1 MRHPCA
7 AQVLTMDTDE
17 AWERFSRDTVPVE
30 KSSVTEKLDTLAAAV
45 NDMRTDV
52 ERTAQ
57 VVPQILGDEAA
68 VDTANAAAG
77 MGAPSGDPLGIGG
90 DVSGG
95 TGMDLAG
102 DAMATNDE
110 LPPEMQ
116 DASAPPVPSEPA
128 PAADETMPPADAGMG
143 GAPLPEGPAE
153 APMDAGADMGGDDW
167 TDEDDAFL
175 ERILAEAG
183 GDEGGMPEAAPDMG
197 APTSL
202 RDTFNNA
209 LKDAYANAVDSN
221 DSAAIAQLGKLRE
234 KIAPLLDEFSAITEG
249 PAEAPAEASIEDAA
263 AEESP
268 EAAPIEGAD
277 VPSDAPADDGAPEDI
292 PSEKASEPAPGEN
305 KGEDS
310 DDKKEPPVGDK
321 ADEKEDE
328 SGKDE
333 KKDDKKEDDKVE
345 KSCDDSE
352 AVMDDSI
359 EKDGIGIGDAGAA
372 EALMDEGAAKQTAD
386 GGLKD
391 EADTLSGTKKSS
403 DEVEIPA
410 EYGASFAEL
419 RKSNGFGAGLLGAL
433 IDDAAAEQAPQ
444 VYASS
449 VDPMAKGFSDKSE
462 FISSARS
469 IFDMKISTPK
479 DVPDLNDLLEEP
491 EDFPQKDGHQ
501 DPAGISD
508 ATQPEPSKVNDS
520 DNGNQESTDFAD
532 ADMERGKNQSH
543 DKVKMPVI
551 KGEEEGRHIMTFREM
566 CRMAKG
572 DRPSLAAS
580 TLAGEADDSVAK
592 SSEPVRMGRGV
603 DPMDVIMDDLDA
615 YNIFKEKS
623 EF

>member
-1 MRHPCA
+1 
-7 AQVLTMDTDE
+7 MDTDE
-17 AWERFSRDTVPVE
+17 AWERFCRDTVPVA
-30 KSSVTEKLDTLAAAV
+30 KSSVSEKLDTLAAAV
-45 NDMRTDV
+45 NEMRTDV

-57 VVPQILGDEAA
+57 IVPSIMGDEAA
-68 VDTANAAAG
+68 VDTANSAAAAG
-77 MGAPSGDPLGIGG
+77 APSMDPLGMGGVG

-116 DASAPPVPSEPA
+116 DAAAPPVPSEPPA
-128 PAADETMPPADAGMG
+128 PVADETMPPADAGMG
-143 GAPLPEGPAE
+143 DAPLPEGPAE
-153 APMDAGADMGGDDW
+153 APAEAPTGADDDDW

-175 ERILAEAG
+175 ERILAEIGDDEDIGAPDGIEMPEEAVPATTAG
-183 GDEGGMPEAAPDMG
+183 GA
-197 APTSL
+197 SL

-221 DSAAIAQLGKLRE
+221 DSEAIAALGKLRE

-249 PAEAPAEASIEDAA
+249 PAEAPMEAGIEDAA
-263 AEESP
+263 VEESP
-268 EAAPIEGAD
+268 EEAPVADADIPSD
-277 VPSDAPADDGAPEDI
+277 VPVEDGAPEEK
-292 PSEKASEPAPGEN
+292 PSEKGSEAGPGE
-305 KGEDS
+305 S
-310 DDKKEPPVGDK
+310 DGKKDAPAGDK

-333 KKDDKKEDDKVE
+333 KKDDDKDKVE

-352 AVMDDSI
+352 AIVDDSI
-359 EKDGIGIGDAGAA
+359 EKVGIGDAGAA
-372 EALMDEGAAKQTAD
+372 EALMDEGAAKQAAD
-386 GGLKD
+386 GSLKD
-391 EADTLSGTKKSS
+391 AEDTLAGTKKSA
-403 DEVEIPA
+403 DAEVPEG
-410 EYGASFAEL
+410 YGASFAEL

-444 VYASS
+444 VYATSI
-449 VDPMAKGFSDKSE
+449 DPMAKKFSEESE

-469 IFDMKISTPK
+469 IFDMKIGTPK
-479 DVPDLNDLLEEP
+479 DVPDLNDRLREP
-491 EDFPQKDGHQ
+491 ETFPQKDGHQ
-501 DPAGISD
+501 DPAGIAD
-508 ATQPEPSKVNDS
+508 AKQPEPSKVNDS
-520 DNGNQESTDFAD
+520 DNGEQEASDFAD
-532 ADMERGKNQSH
+532 ADMERGKNQNH
-543 DKVKMPVI
+543 EKVKMPVI
-551 KGEEEGRHIMTFREM
+551 KSEEEEDGKHIMTFREM

-580 TLAGEADDSVAK
+580 TLAGEADDAVAK
-592 SSEPVRMGRGV
+592 STEPVRMGRGV